1 MSKILTGAV
10 AAAALIIVGGAA
22 ASSAMAT
29 DTPHTPPPPPAW
41 VNADGTTDVSKVPDK
56 LPVMGSDGNPLKDKD
71 GKQVYVPS
79 GVQPPAPGLG
89 RRAAD
94 DPNAKRWTETDSE
107 GHTIEHVDVAPTAP
121 AAG

>member
-10 AAAALIIVGGAA
+10 AAAALIIAGGAA

-29 DTPHTPPPPPAW
+29 DTGHTPPPPPAW
-41 VNADGTTDVSKVPDK
+41 VNADGTTDVSKIPDK
-56 LPVMGSDGNPLKDKD
+56 LPVMGSDGKPLKDRD

-79 GVQPPAPGLG
+79 GQQPSTPGLG
-89 RRAAD
+89 RAATD
-94 DPNAKRWTETDSE
+94 NPDAKRWTETDGK
-107 GHTIEHVDVAPTAP
+107 GHTIEHVEVEPTAP